1 MTEPVEDTPEER
13 TSSRFITQRKFAAAG
28 LAAGLI
34 GGGAAG
40 ILLTDSPLSGAE
52 SVSVTEA
59 DDSTDD
65 AAEHA
70 PRLEE
75 HIGEVLAPLV
85 DDGTINQEQA
95 DAVKAALL
103 EAAPERPRGPRGKA
117 WVALKSAAEV
127 IGVEPRE
134 LADALRD
141 GSTIAEVAAEHG
153 VEVQSVIDAMVAEAT
168 ERLNEAVADG
178 RITEEQAARRLEGLT
193 ERVTDR
199 VNNGFPRGGPGH
211 HGPGGVGGDGAEGG
225 GVGDDGV
232 EGGGAEGDTGG
243 D

>member
-1 MTEPVEDTPEER
+1 MTAPDEATANER
-13 TSSRFITQRKFAAAG
+13 APGRFTTQRKFVAAG

-40 ILLTDSPLSGAE
+40 LLLTDSPLSGAE
-52 SVSVTEA
+52 SASATDA
-59 DDSTDD
+59 DESTDD

-95 DAVKAALL
+95 DAVKAALV

-153 VEVQSVIDAMVAEAT
+153 VEVQTVIDAMVAEAT

-178 RITEEQAARRLEGLT
+178 RITEEQASRRLEGLT
-193 ERVTDR
+193 ERVTDH

-211 HGPGGVGGDGAEGG
+211 HGPGGVGDDGAEGS
-225 GVGDDGV
+225 GV
-232 EGGGAEGDTGG
+232 EGGGVEGDTGG